1 MPIPFHGQGAADQL
15 LSTDRG
21 LGAGMSPGPA
31 PFHRI
36 PPGTGKGMAAA
47 ASAQAV
53 GDGRQRGASTAAEN
67 ASGQPAWEAVIGL
80 ETHVQLGTAS
90 KIFTAASTSFGD
102 DPNTHIDPVVCGLPG
117 TLPVLNQKV
126 LEYAVKAAMA
136 LNLKIAEH
144 SKFDR
149 KQYFYPDL
157 PKNYQISQYDEPI
170 AEDGWIEVEVAEKGK
185 DTYLKTIG
193 IERLH
198 MEEDAG
204 KLVHAG
210 SDRLAGSTHSLV
222 DYNRAGVALAEIV
235 SKPDLRTGREAAEYA
250 SEIRRIMRYLGVS
263 DGNMQEGSLRCDVNI
278 SVRRGPD
285 APFGTKVE
293 IKNMNSFSA
302 IQKACE
308 YEIQRQIKAYEAGEP
323 VVQETRLWDEG
334 KQLTKSMR
342 SKEGASDYRYFPDPD
357 LGPIEVSAARR
368 EAWRAEL
375 PELPAQ
381 KRHRYA
387 EQLGLSIYDARVLT
401 DERPMA
407 EYFEAVVAA
416 GAEAKA
422 AANWICGDIAAHVN
436 ANRLSYSDL
445 PFRPAQLAEM
455 VQLIEG
461 GTISGKIAKEI
472 LAELLEQGGS
482 PKTIVEQRGLGM
494 ISDPEAIAAIV
505 EQLLAAHPEE
515 VEAFRGGK
523 TKLQGFFVGQLMKQ
537 TGGKA
542 DPKLANQILN
552 QKLKG

>member
-1 MPIPFHGQGAADQL
+1 MPPS
-15 LSTDRG
+15 STPVVAKD
-21 LGAGMSPGPA
+21 
-31 PFHRI
+31 
-36 PPGTGKGMAAA
+36 
-47 ASAQAV
+47 
-53 GDGRQRGASTAAEN
+53 ASTPDALA
-67 ASGQPAWEAVIGL
+67 PWEAVIGL
-80 ETHVQLGTAS
+80 ETHVQLATAS
-90 KIFTAASTSFGD
+90 KIFTNASTAYGD
-102 DPNTHIDPVVCGLPG
+102 DPNSHIDPVVCGLPG

-126 LEYAVKAAMA
+126 LEYAVKASLA
-136 LNLKIAEH
+136 LNLQVAEH

-170 AEDGWIEVEVAEKGK
+170 AENGWIEVEVAEKGK

-302 IQKACE
+302 IQKACD

-357 LGPIEVSAARR
+357 LGPIEVGAEQR
-368 EAWRAEL
+368 EGWRSEL
-375 PELPAQ
+375 PELPAA

-387 EQLGLSIYDARVLT
+387 EQLGLSVYDARVLT
-401 DERPMA
+401 DERAMA
-407 EYFEAVVAA
+407 EYFEAAVAA
-416 GAEAKA
+416 GADAKA
-422 AANWICGDIAAHVN
+422 VSNWVTGDIAAFVN
-436 ANRLSYSDL
+436 ANRLSIAEL
-445 PFRPAQLAEM
+445 PLKPEQLAEM

-461 GTISGKIAKEI
+461 GVISGKIAKE
-472 LAELLEQGGS
+472 LLPELLDQGGS
-482 PKTIVEQRGLGM
+482 PKAIVEARGLGM
-494 ISDPEAIAAIV
+494 ISDPAAISAIV
-505 EQLLAAHPEE
+505 EALLAAHPAE

-523 TKLQGFFVGQLMKQ
+523 TKLQGFFVGLLMKQ

-542 DPKLANQILN
+542 DPKLANVILI
-552 QKLKG
+552 QKLKGSN

>member
-1 MPIPFHGQGAADQL
+1 M
-15 LSTDRG
+15 
-21 LGAGMSPGPA
+21 AG
-31 PFHRI
+31 
-36 PPGTGKGMAAA
+36 TAAA
-47 ASAQAV
+47 QA
-53 GDGRQRGASTAAEN
+53 D
-67 ASGQPAWEAVIGL
+67 WEAVIGL
-80 ETHVQLGTAS
+80 ETHVQLGTES
-90 KIFTAASTSFGD
+90 KIFTSASTAFGD

-136 LNLKIAEH
+136 LNLHIAEH

-170 AEDGWIEVEVAEKGK
+170 AEEGWIEVEVAEKGK
-185 DTYLKTIG
+185 ETYLKKIG

-302 IQKACE
+302 IQRACE
-308 YEIQRQIKAYEAGEP
+308 YEIQRQIKAYETGEP
-323 VVQETRLWDEG
+323 VVQETRLWDES

-357 LGPIEVSAARR
+357 LGPIEVSSEQR
-368 EAWRAEL
+368 EGWRSEL

-387 EQLGLSIYDARVLT
+387 DQLGLSIYDARVLT
-401 DERPMA
+401 EERQMA
-407 EYFEAVVAA
+407 EYFEAAVAT
-416 GAEAKA
+416 GADAKA
-422 AANWICGDIAAHVN
+422 VANWVTGDVAAHVN
-436 ANRLSYSDL
+436 SNRLSYENL
-445 PFRPAQLAEM
+445 PLKPQQLAEM
-455 VQLIEG
+455 VQLIEN

-472 LAELLEQGGS
+472 LPELLAQGGS
-482 PKTIVEQRGLGM
+482 AKAIVAEKGLGM
-494 ISDPEAIAAIV
+494 ISDPAAIAAIV
-505 EQLLAAHPEE
+505 AELLAAHPAE

-523 TKLQGFFVGQLMKQ
+523 NKLQGFFVGQLMKR

-542 DPKLANQILN
+542 DPKLANQILL
-552 QKLKG
+552 QALQG

>member
-1 MPIPFHGQGAADQL
+1 
-15 LSTDRG
+15 
-21 LGAGMSPGPA
+21 
-31 PFHRI
+31 
-36 PPGTGKGMAAA
+36 MA
-47 ASAQAV
+47 S
-53 GDGRQRGASTAAEN
+53 ASTAVQID
-67 ASGQPAWEAVIGL
+67 SSSSDQLPWEAVIGL
-80 ETHVQLGTAS
+80 ETHVQLGTNS
-90 KIFTAASTSFGD
+90 KIFTSASTAFGD

-136 LNLKIAEH
+136 LNLQIAEH

-170 AEDGWIEVEVAEKGK
+170 AENGWIEVEVAEKGK
-185 DTYLKTIG
+185 ETYLKTIG

-302 IQKACE
+302 IQKACD

-357 LGPIEVSAARR
+357 LGPIEVGAELR
-368 EAWRAEL
+368 EGWRSEL
-375 PELPAQ
+375 PELPAA

-387 EQLGLSIYDARVLT
+387 EELGLSNYDARVLT
-401 DERPMA
+401 DERAMA
-407 EYFEAVVAA
+407 EYFEAAVAA
-416 GAEAKA
+416 GADAKA
-422 AANWICGDIAAHVN
+422 VSNWVTGDIAAYVN
-436 ANRLSYSDL
+436 ANRLSIAEL
-445 PFRPAQLAEM
+445 PLKPEQLAEL

-461 GTISGKIAKEI
+461 GVISGKIAKD
-472 LAELLEQGGS
+472 LLPELLAQGGS
-482 PKTIVEQRGLGM
+482 AKAIVEAKGLGM
-494 ISDPEAIAAIV
+494 ISDPAAIIAIV
-505 EQLLAAHPEE
+505 EGLLVAHPAE

-542 DPKLANQILN
+542 DPKLANQILIE
-552 QKLKG
+552 KLKG

>member
-1 MPIPFHGQGAADQL
+1 MVG
-15 LSTDRG
+15 
-21 LGAGMSPGPA
+21 
-31 PFHRI
+31 
-36 PPGTGKGMAAA
+36 GTA
-47 ASAQAV
+47 AQA
-53 GDGRQRGASTAAEN
+53 
-67 ASGQPAWEAVIGL
+67 AWEPVIGL
-80 ETHVQLGTAS
+80 ETHVQLGTDS
-90 KIFTAASTSFGD
+90 KIFSCASTAFGD
-102 DPNTHIDPVVCGLPG
+102 DPNSHIDPVVCGLPG

-136 LNLKIAEH
+136 LNLQVAEH

-170 AEDGWIEVEVAEKGK
+170 AENGWIEVEVAEKGK

-210 SDRLAGSTHSLV
+210 SDRLDGSSHSLV

-278 SVRRGPD
+278 SVRRGPE

-302 IQKACE
+302 IQKAID
-308 YEIQRQIKAYEAGEP
+308 YEIARQIKAYEAGER

-357 LGPIEVSAARR
+357 LGPIEVGAEQR
-368 EAWRAEL
+368 EGWRSEL
-375 PELPAQ
+375 PELPAA

-387 EQLGLSIYDARVLT
+387 DQMGLSVYDARVLT
-401 DERPMA
+401 DERAMA
-407 EYFEAVVAA
+407 EYFEAAVAA
-416 GAEAKA
+416 GADAKA
-422 AANWICGDIAAHVN
+422 VSNWVTGDIAAFVN
-436 ANRLSYSDL
+436 ANRLSIAEL
-445 PFRPAQLAEM
+445 PLKPEQLAEM
-455 VQLIEG
+455 VQLIDSG
-461 GTISGKIAKEI
+461 VISGKIAKE
-472 LAELLEQGGS
+472 LLPELLAQGGS
-482 PKTIVEQRGLGM
+482 PKAIVEAKGLGM
-494 ISDPEAIAAIV
+494 ISDPAAIAAIV
-505 EQLLAAHPEE
+505 EQLLAAHPAE

-542 DPKLANQILN
+542 DPKLANQILIE
-552 QKLKG
+552 KLKG

>member
-1 MPIPFHGQGAADQL
+1 M
-15 LSTDRG
+15 
-21 LGAGMSPGPA
+21 AG
-31 PFHRI
+31 
-36 PPGTGKGMAAA
+36 TAAA
-47 ASAQAV
+47 QA
-53 GDGRQRGASTAAEN
+53 D
-67 ASGQPAWEAVIGL
+67 WEAVIGL
-80 ETHVQLGTAS
+80 ETHVQLGTES
-90 KIFTAASTSFGD
+90 KIFTSASTAFGD

-136 LNLKIAEH
+136 LNLNIAEH

-170 AEDGWIEVEVAEKGK
+170 AEEGWIEVEVAEKGK
-185 DTYLKTIG
+185 ETYLKKIG

-308 YEIQRQIKAYEAGEP
+308 YEIQRQIKAYETGEP
-323 VVQETRLWDEG
+323 VVQETRLWDES

-357 LGPIEVSAARR
+357 LGPIEVSSEQR
-368 EAWRAEL
+368 ESWRSEL
-375 PELPAQ
+375 PELPAK

-387 EQLGLSIYDARVLT
+387 DQLGLSIYDARVLT
-401 DERPMA
+401 DERQMA
-407 EYFEAVVAA
+407 EYFEAAVAA
-416 GAEAKA
+416 GADAKA
-422 AANWICGDIAAHVN
+422 VANWVTGDVAAHVN
-436 ANRLSYSDL
+436 SNRLSYENL
-445 PFRPAQLAEM
+445 PLKPQQLAEL
-455 VQLIEG
+455 VQLIEN

-472 LAELLEQGGS
+472 LPELLAQGGS
-482 PKTIVEQRGLGM
+482 AKAIVAEKGLGM
-494 ISDPEAIAAIV
+494 ISDPAAIAAIV
-505 EQLLAAHPEE
+505 AELLAAHPAE

-523 TKLQGFFVGQLMKQ
+523 NKLQGFFVGQLMKR

-542 DPKLANQILN
+542 DPKLANQILL
-552 QKLKG
+552 QALQG

>member
-1 MPIPFHGQGAADQL
+1 MAPAASQVAA
-15 LSTDRG
+15 S
-21 LGAGMSPGPA
+21 PA
-31 PFHRI
+31 P
-36 PPGTGKGMAAA
+36 AAT
-47 ASAQAV
+47 SA
-53 GDGRQRGASTAAEN
+53 
-67 ASGQPAWEAVIGL
+67 AWEAVIGL

-90 KIFTAASTSFGD
+90 KIFSPASTAFGD

-117 TLPVLNQKV
+117 TLPVLNLKV
-126 LEYAVKAAMA
+126 LEYAVKAALA
-136 LNLKIAEH
+136 LNLKVAAH

-157 PKNYQISQYDEPI
+157 PKNYQISQFDQPI

-185 DTYLKTIG
+185 ETYLKTIG

-210 SDRLAGSTHSLV
+210 SDRLAGSSHSLV

-278 SVRRGPD
+278 SVRQGPD
-285 APFGTKVE
+285 APFGVKVE

-308 YEIQRQIKAYEAGEP
+308 YEIQRQIKAIEAGEP
-323 VVQETRLWDEG
+323 IVQETRLWDEG

-342 SKEGASDYRYFPDPD
+342 TKEGSSDYRYFPEPD
-357 LGPIEVSAARR
+357 LGPIEVS
-368 EAWRAEL
+368 EAQRQAWLAEL
-375 PELPAQ
+375 PELPAA

-387 EQLGLSIYDARVLT
+387 DQLGLSIYDARVLT
-401 DERPMA
+401 DERAMA

-416 GAEAKA
+416 GAEPKT

-436 ANRLSYSDL
+436 ANRLDYASL
-445 PFRPAQLAEM
+445 PLRPEQLAEL
-455 VQLIEG
+455 VGLIEAN
-461 GTISGKIAKEI
+461 TISGKIAKEI
-472 LAELLEQGGS
+472 LPELLEQGGS
-482 PKTIVEQRGLGM
+482 AKAIVAARGLGM
-494 ISDPEAIAAIV
+494 ISDPAAIGTIV
-505 EQLLAAHPEE
+505 DALLAAHPAE

-523 TKLQGFFVGQLMKQ
+523 NKLQGFFVGQLMKQ
-537 TGGKA
+537 TGGRA
-542 DPKLANQILN
+542 DPKLANQILME
-552 QKLKG
+552 KLKG

>member
-1 MPIPFHGQGAADQL
+1 MTVAATPSPFSAATDDQ
-15 LSTDRG
+15 
-21 LGAGMSPGPA
+21 A
-31 PFHRI
+31 
-36 PPGTGKGMAAA
+36 
-47 ASAQAV
+47 
-53 GDGRQRGASTAAEN
+53 
-67 ASGQPAWEAVIGL
+67 AWEAVIGL

-90 KIFTAASTSFGD
+90 KIFTAASTAFGD
-102 DPNTHIDPVVCGLPG
+102 DPNTHVDPVVFGLPG
-117 TLPVLNQKV
+117 TLPVLNAKV

-136 LNLKIAEH
+136 LNLKIAAH

-157 PKNYQISQYDEPI
+157 PKNYQISQFDEPI

-185 DTYLKTIG
+185 ETYLKTIG

-302 IQKACE
+302 IQRACE
-308 YEIQRQIKAYEAGEP
+308 YEIQRQIKAYESGEP

-357 LGPIEVSAARR
+357 LGPIEVGAEQR
-368 EAWRAEL
+368 EAWRAQL
-375 PELPAQ
+375 PELPAA
-381 KRHRYA
+381 KRHRFA
-387 EQLGLSIYDARVLT
+387 DQLGLSIYDARVLT

-407 EYFEAVVAA
+407 EYFEAAVAA
-416 GAEAKA
+416 GADAKA
-422 AANWICGDIAAHVN
+422 VSNWITGDIAAHVN
-436 ANRLSYSDL
+436 AQRLSYADL
-445 PFRPAQLAEM
+445 PLGPEQLAEM
-455 VQLIEG
+455 VGLIEG
-461 GTISGKIAKEI
+461 GAISGKIAKEI
-472 LAELLEQGGS
+472 LPELLEKGGS
-482 PKTIVEQRGLGM
+482 AKAIVEARGLGM
-494 ISDPEAIAAIV
+494 ISDPAAITAIV
-505 EQLLAAHPEE
+505 EELLAAHPEE

-523 TKLQGFFVGQLMKQ
+523 TKLQGFFVGQLMKK

-542 DPKLANQILN
+542 DPKLSNQILN
-552 QKLKG
+552 TKLKG

>member
-1 MPIPFHGQGAADQL
+1 
-15 LSTDRG
+15 
-21 LGAGMSPGPA
+21 
-31 PFHRI
+31 
-36 PPGTGKGMAAA
+36 MA
-47 ASAQAV
+47 S
-53 GDGRQRGASTAAEN
+53 ASTAVQTD
-67 ASGQPAWEAVIGL
+67 ASTSAQLPWEAVIGL
-80 ETHVQLGTAS
+80 ETHVQLGTNS
-90 KIFTAASTSFGD
+90 KIFTSASTAFGD
-102 DPNTHIDPVVCGLPG
+102 EPNTHIDPVVCGLPG

-136 LNLKIAEH
+136 LNLQIAEH

-170 AEDGWIEVEVAEKGK
+170 AENGWIEVEVAEKGK

-302 IQKACE
+302 IQKACD

-357 LGPIEVSAARR
+357 LGPIEVGAELR
-368 EAWRAEL
+368 EGWRSEL
-375 PELPAQ
+375 PELPAA

-387 EQLGLSIYDARVLT
+387 EELGLSIYDARVLT
-401 DERPMA
+401 DERAMA
-407 EYFEAVVAA
+407 EYFEAAVAA
-416 GAEAKA
+416 GADAKA
-422 AANWICGDIAAHVN
+422 VSNWVTGDIAAYVN
-436 ANRLSYSDL
+436 ANRLSIAEL
-445 PFRPAQLAEM
+445 PLKPDQLAEL
-455 VQLIEG
+455 VQLIDG
-461 GTISGKIAKEI
+461 GVISGKIAKD
-472 LAELLEQGGS
+472 LLPELLAQGGS
-482 PKTIVEQRGLGM
+482 AKAIVEAQGLGM
-494 ISDPEAIAAIV
+494 ISDPAAITAIV
-505 EQLLAAHPEE
+505 EGLLAAHPAE

-542 DPKLANQILN
+542 DPKLANQILIE
-552 QKLKG
+552 KLKG

>member
-1 MPIPFHGQGAADQL
+1 MTATPATEAA
-15 LSTDRG
+15 TT
-21 LGAGMSPGPA
+21 PGV
-31 PFHRI
+31 
-36 PPGTGKGMAAA
+36 TGGE
-47 ASAQAV
+47 
-53 GDGRQRGASTAAEN
+53 G
-67 ASGQPAWEAVIGL
+67 AWEAVIGL
-80 ETHVQLGTAS
+80 EIHVQLGTAS
-90 KIFTAASTSFGD
+90 KIFTSASTAFGD
-102 DPNTHIDPVVCGLPG
+102 EPNTHIDPVVCGLPG

-126 LEYAVKAAMA
+126 LAYAVKAALA
-136 LNLKIAEH
+136 LNLHIAPH

-170 AEDGWIEVEVAEKGK
+170 AENGWIEVEVAEKGK
-185 DTYLKTIG
+185 DTYLKKVG

-210 SDRLAGSTHSLV
+210 SDRLSGSTHSLV

-250 SEIRRIMRYLGVS
+250 AEVRRIMRYLGVS

-308 YEIQRQIKAYEAGEP
+308 FEMQRQIRAYEAGET
-323 VVQETRLWDEG
+323 VRQETRLWEEG
-334 KQLTKSMR
+334 KQVTRSMR
-342 SKEGASDYRYFPDPD
+342 GKEGASDYRYFPDPD
-357 LGPIEVSAARR
+357 LGPIEVSAAQR

-375 PELPAQ
+375 PELPAAR
-381 KRHRYA
+381 RHRYA
-387 EQLGLSIYDARVLT
+387 EQLGLSPYDARVLT

-407 EYFEAVVAA
+407 DYFEAAVAA

-422 AANWICGDIAAHVN
+422 LSNWITGDIAAYVN
-436 ANRLSYSDL
+436 ANRLSFTEL
-445 PFRPAQLAEM
+445 PFRPAELAEM
-455 VQLIEG
+455 VGLIEA

-472 LAELLEQGGS
+472 LPELLEKGGS
-482 PKTIVEQRGLGM
+482 PGALVKARGLGM
-494 ISDPEAIAAIV
+494 ISDPAAITAMV
-505 EQLLAAHPEE
+505 DELLAAHPAE
-515 VEAFRGGK
+515 VEAFRCGK
-523 TKLQGFFVGQLMKQ
+523 TKLQGFFVGQLMKRS
-537 TGGKA
+537 GGRA
-542 DPKLANQILN
+542 DPQLANRILAER
-552 QKLKG
+552 LKG

>member
-1 MPIPFHGQGAADQL
+1 MATGQG
-15 LSTDRG
+15 
-21 LGAGMSPGPA
+21 
-31 PFHRI
+31 
-36 PPGTGKGMAAA
+36 
-47 ASAQAV
+47 
-53 GDGRQRGASTAAEN
+53 E
-67 ASGQPAWEAVIGL
+67 WEAVIGL

-90 KIFTAASTSFGD
+90 KIFTSASTNFGD
-102 DPNTHIDPVVCGLPG
+102 EPNTHIDPVVCGLPG

-126 LEYAVKAAMA
+126 LEYAVKAALA
-136 LNLKIAEH
+136 LNLHVAEH

-170 AEDGWIEVEVAEKGK
+170 AENGWIEVEVAEKGK

-250 SEIRRIMRYLGVS
+250 AEIRRIMRYLGVS

-278 SVRRGPD
+278 SVRRGPEE
-285 APFGTKVE
+285 PFGTKVE

-302 IQKACE
+302 IQLAIDH
-308 YEIQRQIKAYEAGEP
+308 EIQRQIKAYEAGEP
-323 VVQETRLWDEG
+323 VVQETRLWDEA
-334 KQLTKSMR
+334 KQLTRSMR
-342 SKEGASDYRYFPDPD
+342 TKEGASDYRYFPDPD
-357 LGPIEVSAARR
+357 LGPIEVGAEQR
-368 EAWRAEL
+368 EGWRAEL
-375 PELPAQ
+375 PELPAA

-401 DERPMA
+401 EELPMA
-407 EYFEAVVAA
+407 AYFEAAVAA
-416 GAEAKA
+416 GADAKA
-422 AANWICGDIAAHVN
+422 AANWISGDIAAHVN
-436 ANRLSYSDL
+436 ANRLSYTDL
-445 PFRPAQLAEM
+445 PLRPEQLAEL
-455 VQLIEG
+455 VQLIEAG
-461 GTISGKIAKEI
+461 VISGKIAKEI
-472 LAELLEQGGS
+472 LPELLEQCGS
-482 PKTIVEQRGLGM
+482 AKAIVEQRGLGM
-494 ISDPEAIAAIV
+494 ISDPAAITAV
-505 EQLLAAHPEE
+505 VSELLAAHPAE

-523 TKLQGFFVGQLMKQ
+523 TKLQGFFVGQLMKR
-537 TGGKA
+537 TGGKV

-552 QKLKG
+552 QMLGG